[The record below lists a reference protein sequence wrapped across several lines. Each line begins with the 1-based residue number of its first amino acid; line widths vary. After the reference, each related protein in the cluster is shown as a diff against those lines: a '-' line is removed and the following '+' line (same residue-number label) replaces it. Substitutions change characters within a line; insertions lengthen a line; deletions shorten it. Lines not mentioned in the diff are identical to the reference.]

1 MNSKRIAHILNMD
14 PRSSISFQGFGN
26 PDFPLPIVKRYPA
39 VFILNTAPF
48 LSSGEHWCVVC
59 MESKGSCYFFDSFGQ
74 HPQVYGLDVVL
85 KDKCANLRFNKRIVQ
100 SENSK
105 TCGHHCIYFIKHFC
119 YGMHPELI
127 MDSYSDSTRKNDN
140 LVYDYVR
147 RQCGDSFAV
156 ARM

>member
-1 MNSKRIAHILNMD
+1 MD
-14 PRSSISFQGFGN
+14 PRSRTVFQGFGN
-26 PDFPLPIVKRYPA
+26 PDLPLPHVKRYPA
-39 VFILNTAPF
+39 VFVLNTAPF

-59 MESKGSCYFFDSFGQ
+59 MMSKGSCYFFDSFGKS
-74 HPQVYGLDVVL
+74 PEAYGLGRLLQGRCVKL
-85 KDKCANLRFNKRIVQ
+85 QYNTRTVQ
-100 SENSK
+100 SETAK

-127 MDSYSDSTRKNDN
+127 IDSYSDSTRKNDN

-156 ARM
+156 VRI